1 MDIQRYISETE
12 RDTSNHVYH
21 LHAII
26 VHQGSSLSGGRSV
39 AYAKAP
45 NGQWHCFD
53 GESVSNKPNNMKF
66 KKIYCNDI
74 NGEGKHQ
81 FD

>member
-12 RDTSNHVYH
+12 RETSNHVYH

-53 GESVSNKPNNMKF
+53 GESVRNKSNDMEL
-66 KKIYCNDI
+66 KKGFIVMI
-74 NGEGKHQ
+74 LTGGKHQ